1 MGNEINITVD
11 WLMNKNH
18 VSELNFNFF
27 NKEKE
32 LIGYIDID
40 ATGNMKWQ
48 IVNLAYKDYFF
59 NILPYLY
66 VGDINNHISYEST
79 SPNGLRWTRAR
90 IFIVNNR
97 LFINY
102 GNIQEEKGK
111 TR

>member
-1 MGNEINITVD
+1 MENEINITVD

-18 VSELNFNFF
+18 VSELNLNFF

-40 ATGNMKWQ
+40 AIGNMKWQ

-59 NILPYLY
+59 KILPYLY
-66 VGDINNHISYEST
+66 AGDINNHISYEST
-79 SPNGLRWTRAR
+79 TPNNLRWTRAR
-90 IFIVNNR
+90 VFIVNNN

-102 GNIQEEKGK
+102 GNVQEEKGK